1 MRELMARFEQTY
13 DLVLVDAPPVLGMV
27 DAILA
32 ASFCSGV
39 VLVSRIGHVTKTELT
54 QATAMLS
61 KLNVIGVVAN
71 GASGPS
77 SNAYYS
83 QPQKDE
89 VVLQQSVG

>member
-1 MRELMARFEQTY
+1 MRELMSRFEQTY

-39 VLVSRIGHVTKTELT
+39 VLVSRIGQVTKTELT

-77 SNAYYS
+77 NNAYY
-83 QPQKDE
+83 PYTKEHE
-89 VVLQQSVG
+89 VVLQQSAG